1 MSPKTSDLK
10 VDDGVR
16 FAFPGM
22 VLQAKLYSK
31 FDMTTRKEIH
41 VHLNFKLNFHKF
53 NNTLNRLTLMTSH

>member
-16 FAFPGM
+16 FALPGM

-53 NNTLNRLTLMTSH
+53 NNI